1 MRAVLIALVLALSFP
16 ALAQTDSSTRPAPSA
31 RTRGGDITKDEYI
44 ERARRAAERRFDKM
58 DANHDGVLTAD
69 ERRAAREERAA
80 RRTARSRSDG
90 KGERRYYR
98 RALHRIGAPSM
109 PDDLKTVS
117 RSQSALRVKGLDHV
131 VLRVADMD
139 RAVGFYEQV
148 LGLHIERRLESIG
161 LVQLRAG
168 TAMIDLVPRTEDEDE
183 GRNMD
188 HFAIRIEEMDVPA
201 ITAHLKAQGIDP
213 GEVRRRYGAE
223 GYGSSIYITDPD
235 GNTVELKG
243 PPETAG

>member
-1 MRAVLIALVLALSFP
+1 
-16 ALAQTDSSTRPAPSA
+16 
-31 RTRGGDITKDEYI
+31 
-44 ERARRAAERRFDKM
+44 
-58 DANHDGVLTAD
+58 
-69 ERRAAREERAA
+69 
-80 RRTARSRSDG
+80 
-90 KGERRYYR
+90 
-98 RALHRIGAPSM
+98 M
-109 PDDLKTVS
+109 PDDATAVAYTRTALK
-117 RSQSALRVKGLDHV
+117 VKGLDHV

-139 RAVGFYEQV
+139 RAIAFYEQV
-148 LGLHIERRLESIG
+148 LGLNVERRLPEIG

-188 HFAIRIEEMDVPA
+188 HFAVRIEAMDVPA
-201 ITAHLKAQGIDP
+201 LQTHLRRHGIDP

-243 PPETAG
+243 PPETAA